1 MYFIYFTI
9 LTVVYFVCAAVVII
23 RHYRSQLSEGG
34 GADDARTA
42 PVELQPVAASSEV
55 ETLSNG
61 KSAMA

>member
-23 RHYRSQLSEGG
+23 RHYRSQPSEEGG
-34 GADDARTA
+34 TDTQAA
-42 PVELQPVAASSEV
+42 PVELQLVAASSEV

-61 KSAMA
+61 KGAMA